1 MSDPLSKPVYQRI
14 LEIARQIPQGQV
26 ATYGQIAWIEG
37 HCTPRMVGYAM
48 AGLPE
53 GSDVPWQ
60 RVINSQGKIS
70 PRGNMSST
78 IEQRLLLEDEGI
90 IFRRG
95 RKRRSQPFRLAR
107 PRPRVAVR
115 KWVWRGRTLPTHAKE
130 KKMSENTVHIDV
142 WSDFN

>member
-1 MSDPLSKPVYQRI
+1 MTDPLTKPVYQRI
-14 LEIARQIPQGQV
+14 FQIARLIPLGQV

-70 PRGNMSST
+70 PRGNLSST
-78 IEQRLLLEDEGI
+78 MEQRFLLEEEGI
-90 IFRRG
+90 AFDAEERIDLQRFGWAGPDPAWLTENGFAVGMPYRHNT
-95 RKRRSQPFRLAR
+95 RKR
-107 PRPRVAVR
+107 
-115 KWVWRGRTLPTHAKE
+115 K
-130 KKMSENTVHIDV
+130 
-142 WSDFN
+142 